1 MELYRERGPNPY
13 RYNFD
18 EDLEYFD
25 PFYRDSYLFNLYYTS
40 SRKKI
45 KTKIV
50 QVEETIEE
58 KENKIILQ
66 PTVEENE

>member
-50 QVEETIEE
+50 
-58 KENKIILQ
+58 
-66 PTVEENE
+66 